1 MIFKGVSR
9 VFQRSFKKVSK
20 KLLICFKKVSFCMA
34 LIAASRAEGGLV
46 LLQVF
51 HHLFPWYNILGLNY
65 CCILFQQ
72 SYNSIKCADTRFP
85 PSKQLLQ
92 MTFGLILWASL
103 PSHPSWQTSVFFL
116 WLLLGKYQQIQY
128 TLESWNVTA
137 EKQIICFRWEKV
149 KISNSTFPLQNL
161 LTSSSVSWWPSF
173 SFTQTAS
180 SSPILSSGTPKA
192 WENIFNSH
200 NI

>member
-1 MIFKGVSR
+1 M
-9 VFQRSFKKVSK
+9 FQGYYMKVSI
-20 KLLICFKKVSFCMA
+20 LLLECFKELSRKFSRCFKVVSFCMA

-65 CCILFQQ
+65 CCIMFQQ
-72 SYNSIKCADTRFP
+72 SYNSIKCADIRFP
-85 PSKQLLQ
+85 PSKHLLQ
-92 MTFGLILWASL
+92 MTFGLSLWASL

-137 EKQIICFRWEKV
+137 EKHYHLFQMRKSEDI
-149 KISNSTFPLQNL
+149 
-161 LTSSSVSWWPSF
+161 
-173 SFTQTAS
+173 
-180 SSPILSSGTPKA
+180 
-192 WENIFNSH
+192 
-200 NI
+200 